1 MLSRFAT
8 AAAVVLLAGALPGAW
23 PVRGEEPQ
31 PAPAIVTVS
40 GTVEA
45 AAAAVYPALVN
56 ISAVSRQFSEG
67 RVLRF
72 PSAGS
77 GVVVTPQGHVLT
89 NFHVA
94 GHTTRLRCTL
104 TDGRVLDADVIVHDP
119 LTDLSVLK
127 LRLPP
132 GAEPLTAAPLA
143 EGATLS
149 VGDPVMALGNPFALS
164 SSVTLGIVS
173 NPRRV
178 FTDFS
183 GSELSDVELDGGET
197 TGWFTQWIQHD
208 ALILP
213 GNSGGPLVDLE
224 GRVVGINELGGGG
237 IGFAIPARVAA
248 EVLRRTLASGKVE
261 RGFLGFSAL
270 PVAKLG
276 RSDGALVGSVLPGS
290 AAAKAGLLPGD
301 ILLELGGAPV
311 VARFF
316 EQVPELYQ
324 RIAEMP
330 VGREVKLAVERGGER
345 RELVAT
351 TTLMEP
357 SRGDEVEFRALGL
370 SAEEL
375 TGPSAL
381 ARNLR
386 VRAGVVLTG
395 LRPGQAAAT
404 AKPSLQ
410 AGDVLLGVGTTKIES
425 LARLDDAIA
434 SASAGDLLVEILRGD
449 QRILSVVRVP
459 EKRPG
464 RWGGELPKAWL
475 GAQSQ
480 VLTPELARALGREGQ
495 KGFRITEVYPWTE
508 AEKAGLEVGDLVIGI
523 DEERFE
529 ASRVQDNDDLRR
541 AVEEREIGGKAE
553 LVVLRDGAERRL
565 PLQLEARPAESGD
578 TRRYRQ
584 EEFEFT
590 VREVTFLDRVEQ
602 RWPRDADG
610 ALVFE
615 VTSGGW
621 AHMAGLRLGD
631 LIVSIDGQEV
641 KDVAGFE
648 ARVRQIVEERPA
660 VVRVFVRRGASTHFV
675 FLEPEWTEKE
685 KS

>member
-1 MLSRFAT
+1 MKSRLCGAL
-8 AAAVVLLAGALPGAW
+8 AASALALAGAKALAAGAPPADADLPLAG
-23 PVRGEEPQ
+23 
-31 PAPAIVTVS
+31 S
-40 GTVEA
+40 GSVER

-67 RVLRF
+67 RVLRY

-77 GVVVTPQGHVLT
+77 GVVVSAEGHVLT

-104 TDGRVLDADVIVHDP
+104 TDGRVLDADVVVHDP

-127 LRLPP
+127 LRLPQGSGP
-132 GAEPLTAAPLA
+132 VAAAPLA
-143 EGATLS
+143 ADATLS
-149 VGDPVMALGNPFALS
+149 VGDPVLALGNPFALS

-183 GSELSDVELDGGET
+183 GSELSDVELEGGET

-213 GNSGGPLVDLE
+213 GNSGGPLVDLQ

-248 EVLRRTLASGKVE
+248 EVLRRTLATGKLE
-261 RGFLGFSAL
+261 RGFLGFTAL

-276 RSDGALVGSVLPGS
+276 REEGALVGSVLPGS
-290 AAAKAGLLPGD
+290 AAEKAGLLPGD
-301 ILLELGGAPV
+301 LLLDLDGAPV
-311 VARFF
+311 TARFF
-316 EQVPELYQ
+316 EQVPVLYQ

-330 VGREVKLAVERGGER
+330 VGKSVRLGIERGGQR
-345 RELVAT
+345 QELVAT

-357 SRGDEVEFRALGL
+357 SRGDEVEFRTLGL

-386 VRAGVVLTG
+386 VRSGVVLTG

-404 AKPSLQ
+404 AKPPLQ
-410 AGDVLLGVGTTKIES
+410 QGDVLLGVGP
-425 LARLDDAIA
+425 RAIA
-434 SASAGDLLVEILRGD
+434 ALGDLDGAIAAAPPGDLLVKIQRGD
-449 QRILSVVRVP
+449 EVLLSVVRVP

-475 GAQSQ
+475 GAQTQ
-480 VLTPELARALGREGQ
+480 VLTPELARALGREGL
-495 KGFRITEVYPWTE
+495 KGFRVTEVYPWTE
-508 AEKAGLEVGDLVIGI
+508 AEKSGLAVGDLVLGL
-523 DEERFE
+523 DGERFE
-529 ASRVQDNDDLRR
+529 ASRVQDTDDLRR
-541 AVEEREIGGKAE
+541 AVEEREIGARAE
-553 LVVLRDGAERRL
+553 LSILRDGAERKL
-565 PLQLEARPAESGD
+565 PIVLEARPADSDE

-602 RWPRDADG
+602 RWPRDAAG
-610 ALVFE
+610 VLVFE

-631 LIVSIDGQEV
+631 LIASIDGQEV
-641 KDVAGFE
+641 ADVASFE
-648 ARVRQIVEERPA
+648 RRLRAIVEAKPA
-660 VVRVFVRRGASTHFV
+660 VVRVFIRRGASTHFV
-675 FLEPEWTEKE
+675 FLEPEWTERE